1 MRKGGIICLIFLTL
15 IVSLVAFKV
24 YVNYELDR
32 RITLELKKEQYS
44 VERSARNTVGST
56 FTEQTGCS

>member
-24 YVNYELDR
+24 YVNYELGR

-44 VERSARNTVGST
+44 IEKK
-56 FTEQTGCS
+56 C